1 LNVIAALHLDRFVRD
16 DDSDN
21 VIYIDGFRADRCEP
35 IRPDLPAAFYSLCRW
50 GQAQNWKHPE
60 LAAVAVP
67 EGRPFTPSLWDRSAI
82 PRTVNRVVG
91 NRMFRLVHRG

>member
-35 IRPDLPAAFYSLCRW
+35 IRPDLPAD
-50 GQAQNWKHPE
+50 AQPGECGLPSGSSDAAPGAGALPDSPDEKNYRAVA
-60 LAAVAVP
+60 AAV
-67 EGRPFTPSLWDRSAI
+67 RPVLEVRQ
-82 PRTVNRVVG
+82 
-91 NRMFRLVHRG
+91 RMQGME